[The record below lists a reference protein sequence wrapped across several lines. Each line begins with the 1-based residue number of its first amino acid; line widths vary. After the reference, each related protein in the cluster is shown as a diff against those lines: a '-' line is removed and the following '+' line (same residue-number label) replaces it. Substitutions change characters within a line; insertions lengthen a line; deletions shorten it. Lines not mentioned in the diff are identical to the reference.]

1 MKRLF
6 DPLTSMVITLAGIAI
21 VSIIAIAMQNVW
33 GFIIGLALGLGLVFG
48 GILRFRGGDL
58 ETTKL
63 TCLVV
68 TAAGVV
74 LGFISLFL
82 GGVNIALGVVDILI
96 VIPTGYAWYVLQE
109 GTVS

>member
-6 DPLTSMVITLAGIAI
+6 DPLTSMVVTLAGIAG

-33 GFIIGLALGLGLVFG
+33 GFVIGIALGLGLVFG
-48 GILRFRGGDL
+48 GILRYRAGDL
-58 ETTKL
+58 EVAKL

-68 TAAGVV
+68 TVAGIV

-82 GGVNIALGVVDILI
+82 RGANIALGVVNLLI
-96 VIPTGYAWYVLQE
+96 VIPTGWAWYVMQSE
-109 GTVS
+109 G

>member
-6 DPLTSMVITLAGIAI
+6 DPFSLMVVTLAGIAV

-33 GFIIGLALGLGLVFG
+33 GFVIGIAIGLGLVFG
-48 GILRFRGGDL
+48 GILRFRSKDL
-58 ETTKL
+58 ETAKL

-68 TAAGVV
+68 TVAGVV

-82 GGVNIALGVVDILI
+82 GGANIALGIVNILI
-96 VIPTGYAWYVLQE
+96 VVPTGYAWYLIQTE
-109 GTVS
+109 SS